1 VVVVSSKKKPAGE
14 TLRASG
20 AFGPAIEPPDGADT
34 QTKLL
39 CFLGRAV

>member
-1 VVVVSSKKKPAGE
+1 MEPNGDA
-14 TLRASG
+14 LRASG
-20 AFGPAIEPPDGADT
+20 AFGPAITPPDGADT